1 MAKKK
6 AKKDKNKSKFEY
18 NNEIVGVIVILLGI
32 IGILGTGIIGNIIR
46 SFAIFLVGTVYLALL
61 ILLVIVGI
69 FLILKKNVSNLLSSR
84 SIGGYAIVLSLLI
97 ILHLKYVEINSS
109 EGIKIITDT
118 FNNLMLS
125 FSSNT
130 ALSNAGGGIIG
141 AIFSYL
147 FVTFFGEGASIVTF
161 TILILGIVINC

>member
-6 AKKDKNKSKFEY
+6 QKKDKNKNKFEY
-18 NNEIVGVIVILLGI
+18 NNEIVGVIIILLGI

-61 ILLVIVGI
+61 VLLIVVGI
-69 FLILKKNVSNLLSSR
+69 FLILKKDVPNLLSSR
-84 SIGGYAIVLSLLI
+84 LIGGYAIVLSLLI

-109 EGIKIITDT
+109 EGFKIITDT

-125 FSSNT
+125 F
-130 ALSNAGGGIIG
+130 
-141 AIFSYL
+141 
-147 FVTFFGEGASIVTF
+147 
-161 TILILGIVINC
+161 